1 MYEPDR
7 WDDEDEPELVPE
19 PPVMPSEARRMGL
32 TRHTEEGA
40 LVAFASSLDGAKF
53 GHKLVAWLMLLTFAL
68 PALLMLRAVL

>member
-19 PPVMPSEARRMGL
+19 PPAIPSEARRMGL

-40 LVAFASSLDGAKF
+40 LVAFASSLDGAKT
-53 GHKLVAWLMLLTFAL
+53 GHKLVAWLMLLTFVL
-68 PALLMLRAVL
+68 PALLMLRAVI